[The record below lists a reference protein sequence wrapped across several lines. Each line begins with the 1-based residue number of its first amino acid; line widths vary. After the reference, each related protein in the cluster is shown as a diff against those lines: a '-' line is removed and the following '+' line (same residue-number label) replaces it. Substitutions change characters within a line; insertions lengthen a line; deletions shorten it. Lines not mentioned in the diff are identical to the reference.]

1 MLNSLS
7 RTADAVSRWLAYLSG
22 GAIFLIAALQVLEI
36 ASRNLLDRSLSIV
49 WEVGPYLHVAAI
61 FLAAAYTLRTGGHIR
76 VTLAQRL
83 HPRAF
88 ELLATLVGTVVS
100 LFLTAALVK
109 FAWNYGVTGRTSGT
123 TNNIALVWPAA
134 AMAFGATMLSLQLV
148 LRLALALRGRP
159 VEVAAPHESLSAD

>member
-1 MLNSLS
+1 M
-7 RTADAVSRWLAYLSG
+7 RATDAVSRWLAYLSG
-22 GAIFLIAALQVLEI
+22 GAIFLIAAMQVLEI
-36 ASRNLLDRSLSIV
+36 ASRNLLDTSLSIV

-61 FLAAAYTLRTGGHIR
+61 FLAAAYTLRSGGHIR

-88 ELLATLVGTVVS
+88 EILATLIGVAISV
-100 LFLTAALVK
+100 FLTMALVK

-148 LRLALALRGRP
+148 LRLALALLGRP
-159 VEVAAPHESLSAD
+159 VEIAPPHESVSAD